1 MDSPEVFL
9 EHVNVSRETIEK
21 LEVYANLLLRWQVK
35 VNLVS
40 TNSLE
45 RAWHRHFLDSAQIF
59 SVLPKKA
66 TSAIDVGTGAGFPGL
81 VLSIMGLEN
90 VQLVEQNKKK
100 CAFLYEVIRETEAT
114 ALVYPCKIEKLPIKN
129 YDVVLA
135 RAFMALDGL
144 LKVVSPFFGKDTL
157 GVFPKGLKVN
167 QELTEAS
174 KNWKMKT
181 AIKQSITNP
190 DGKIVMIKDL
200 VSERQK

>member
-1 MDSPEVFL
+1 MDGPEVFL
-9 EHVNVSRETIEK
+9 EHVDVSRETIEK
-21 LEVYANLLLRWQVK
+21 LEIYANLLLRWQFK
-35 VNLVS
+35 INLIS
-40 TNSLE
+40 TNSLKQ
-45 RAWHRHFLDSAQIF
+45 AWHRHFLDSAQIF
-59 SVLPKKA
+59 SILPNKA

-81 VLSIMGLEN
+81 VLSIMGFEN

-114 ALVYPCKIEKLPIKN
+114 ASVHPCKIEKLPIKD

-157 GVFPKGLKVN
+157 GIFPKGLKVN
-167 QELTEAS
+167 QELTAAS

-181 AIKQSITNP
+181 AIKQSITSP
-190 DGKIVMIKDL
+190 DGKIVLVKDL
-200 VSERQK
+200 VSER